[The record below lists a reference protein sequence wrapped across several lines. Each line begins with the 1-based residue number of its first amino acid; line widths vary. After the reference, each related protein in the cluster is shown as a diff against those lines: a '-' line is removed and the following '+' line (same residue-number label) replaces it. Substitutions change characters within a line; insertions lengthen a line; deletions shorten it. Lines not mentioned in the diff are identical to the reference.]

1 MSKQEPRWL
10 QWARDLQALAQ
21 NGLLYAEDGYDLE
34 RYRKI
39 ERIAAEMMSAGSG
52 NTIMHVEKLFNK
64 EVGYQ
69 TPKVDTRGVVF
80 RNKRLLLVRERQDG
94 LWTLPGGWVDPN
106 ETPRQAVE
114 REVMEESGYLVQAVK
129 LLAVLDR
136 AKHGHHPLHPYSV
149 FKLFVH
155 CKLKGGEARE
165 SLETDGVA
173 FFGENKIPEL
183 SLARVTKSQIS
194 RMFEHYN
201 HPEWPADLD

>member
-69 TPKVDTRGVVF
+69 TLK
-80 RNKRLLLVRERQDG
+80 
-94 LWTLPGGWVDPN
+94 WTH
-106 ETPRQAVE
+106 
-114 REVMEESGYLVQAVK
+114 EE
-129 LLAVLDR
+129 
-136 AKHGHHPLHPYSV
+136 
-149 FKLFVH
+149 LFLGTSD
-155 CKLKGGEARE
+155 C
-165 SLETDGVA
+165 
-173 FFGENKIPEL
+173 
-183 SLARVTKSQIS
+183 
-194 RMFEHYN
+194 Y
-201 HPEWPADLD
+201 